1 MKWMEMVNIL
11 VGGVQGNRMVIAT
24 AVNTMAPTV
33 VSVRKV
39 SGNRKVE

>member
-11 VGGVQGNRMVIAT
+11 VGGVQGNRAVIAT
-24 AVNTMAPTV
+24 ACTMMAPAV